1 MIRLLVNMIVFVF
14 LTVIQTS
21 FISSLP
27 SIFVY
32 TPVLLAVGIFLIQQ
46 TGNRSGLVIIVVFGI
61 YLDLF
66 SISIFPFETL
76 GFLLCAL
83 SATLVSERL
92 FANRSWYGLIACGMT
107 GILALSLTRGLVL
120 FFSSVWSLSQP
131 SFAEFWLVMKWNSIL
146 LVVLL
151 TVLFA
156 LTRPLRRFL
165 TASFVLRQ
173 QQETLN

>member
-1 MIRLLVNMIVFVF
+1 MIRLLVNMVVFII

-32 TPVLLAVGIFLIQQ
+32 TPFLLAVAIFIIQQ
-46 TGNRSGLVIIVVFGI
+46 TGNRSGLAWIIVFGV

-66 SISIFPFETL
+66 SISVFPFETL
-76 GFLLCAL
+76 SFLACAM

-92 FANRSWYGLIACGMT
+92 FSNRSWYGLIACGMT
-107 GILALSLTRGLVL
+107 GILALSLTRSLIL
-120 FFSSVWSLSQP
+120 FFSSVWSHSQP
-131 SFAEFWLVMKWNSIL
+131 SLLESWFVFKWNSIL
-146 LVVLL
+146 LMIIL
-151 TVLFA
+151 TILFA

-165 TASFVLRQ
+165 TASFVLMK